1 MILPDADGIAAFV
14 APIARAAEPWRTLYS
29 DNTLV
34 STSVLFVHLGAL
46 VASGGLA
53 VATDRALIRSRNA
66 GETAL
71 AWRLDEVSLSHGP
84 VAFALVI
91 SFLSG
96 LLLLLADVEAFAV
109 MPAFWIKMGL
119 IALLTANAL
128 LMRRQERRLRA
139 MADGEAHPAV
149 VPAPPVAS
157 SPERGWAQM
166 RRHAWAS
173 MLLWFAIV
181 LAGTAMTTT

>member
-91 SFLSG
+91 SVLSG

-109 MPAFWIKMGL
+109 MPAFWLKMAL
-119 IALLTANAL
+119 IALLTVNAL
-128 LMRRQERRLRA
+128 LMRSQERRLRA
-139 MADGEAHPAV
+139 MDGEPVPAV
-149 VPAPPVAS
+149 VPNPPVAS
-157 SPERGWAQM
+157 SPERGWARM

-173 MLLWFAIV
+173 MVLWFAIV

>member
-1 MILPDADGIAAFV
+1 MLQNADGIAAFV
-14 APIARAAEPWRTLYS
+14 APIARAAEPWRALYS
-29 DNTLV
+29 DSTLV

-71 AWRLDEVSLSHGP
+71 AWRLDEVALSHAS
-84 VAFALVI
+84 VAFALAI
-91 SFLSG
+91 AFLSG
-96 LLLLLADVEAFAV
+96 ILLLLADVEAFAV

-119 IALLTANAL
+119 IALLTMNAL
-128 LMRRQERRLRA
+128 LMRRHERRLRA
-139 MADGEAHPAV
+139 MADGEGLPAA
-149 VPAPPVAS
+149 VPNARVAP
-157 SPERGWAQM
+157 SPERAWARM
-166 RRHAWAS
+166 RQHAWAS